1 MSDQVIKNPVLPQGW
16 LRVLLFGCGFFL
28 LTLLLAATA
37 LMTITGTTLRQLETN
52 PLPTISGLLTGS
64 YLWLMVLLELVI
76 SLVCVAVFRQFVDR
90 RSFMSLGWPL
100 MGYINEALTGLLMGP
115 GLMGLTAVLLLLSG
129 HLEWTDIV
137 FDPSSFF
144 VSFGLM
150 VFIAFSEELVF
161 RGYILGNLLDSFS
174 NKWIALGISAFLFA
188 CFHLTNPG
196 MHTLAFANLFLA
208 GLLLGINYIFTRN
221 LWFSFLFHL
230 TRNFFQGP
238 ILGFRVSGLNLP
250 SVLQADP
257 KGDLFLTG
265 GDFGLEGSILNTAV
279 SLISLLVPARAF
291 EKNTTPTPR
300 PISHRQNPAQPDPP
314 RQRFTPLTNG
324 SYVHL
329 TCSSHPHPTVH
340 ATTRLALNLTAV
352 HTPTNGSHRVRRFTA
367 HPIKFKA

>member
-1 MSDQVIKNPVLPQGW
+1 MSDQIIKNPVLPQGW

-28 LTLLLAATA
+28 LTLLLATTA
-37 LMTITGTTLRQLETN
+37 LVAITGTTLQQLETN

-76 SLVCVAVFRQFVDR
+76 SLICVAVFRHFVDR

-161 RGYILGNLLDSFS
+161 RGYILSNLLDSFS
-174 NKWIALGISAFLFA
+174 NKWIALGISALLFA

-196 MHTLAFANLFLA
+196 MHTLAFTNLFLA
-208 GLLLGINYIFTRN
+208 GLLLGVNYIFTRN

-230 TRNFFQGP
+230 TWNFFQGP

-279 SLISLLVPARAF
+279 SLISVLVLAWAF
-291 EKNTTPTPR
+291 EKKYN
-300 PISHRQNPAQPDPP
+300 S
-314 RQRFTPLTNG
+314 
-324 SYVHL
+324 
-329 TCSSHPHPTVH
+329 
-340 ATTRLALNLTAV
+340 
-352 HTPTNGSHRVRRFTA
+352 HTPTHIPPAKPSA
-367 HPIKFKA
+367 A